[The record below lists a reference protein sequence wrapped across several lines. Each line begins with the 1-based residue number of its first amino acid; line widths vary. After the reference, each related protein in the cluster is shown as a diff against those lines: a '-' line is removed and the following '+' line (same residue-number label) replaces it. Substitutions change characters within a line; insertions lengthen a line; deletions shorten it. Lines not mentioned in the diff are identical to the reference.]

1 MERVALA
8 VRAWLGTMFVYS
20 AALKLA
26 HYDQAGRTVTPY
38 RIAPQRLEGAAGFAL
53 PWAELFAAASLLLG
67 RLYPFGPLV
76 SAMLGSA
83 FAYGSFD
90 VTRRRADVPCGCT
103 GSTSERVTRATLG
116 RAVAITSGSLLVLAA
131 RRRTYSRLPAVFV
144 VCASLLSIVPALID
158 VSGRVRHARRHTQR
172 KRHNKEAAES
182 LTRVLASP
190 PGQPIALNQSVSSVH
205 RSTTPIVIADA
216 LPRV

>member
-8 VRAWLGTMFVYS
+8 ARAWLGTMFVYS

-38 RIAPQRLEGAAGFAL
+38 CVAPQRLEGAAGFAL

-67 RLYPFGPLV
+67 RLYPFCPLV
-76 SAMLGSA
+76 SAMLGSV

-144 VCASLLSIVPALID
+144 VCASSLSIVPALID

-172 KRHNKEAAES
+172 KRHSKEAAES

-205 RSTTPIVIADA
+205 RSTTPIVVADA